1 MSTKKNTFE
10 NFFSAEK
17 MNEMFSNFQTPMM
30 NIDAVLDVQRK
41 NLETITKV
49 NQKAFDCMQECV
61 KQQSEMVTKMVSE
74 QAKSLQE
81 TMNSG
86 TPEQGLQKQAEFA
99 QTSYETSMKNAQEM
113 GEMLTKMN
121 DEVSDLVSKRVTAS
135 VNEMKDVVANT
146 TKGKKAA

>member
-1 MSTKKNTFE
+1 MSTKKNTFDT
-10 NFFSAEK
+10 FFSAEK
-17 MNEMFSNFQTPMM
+17 MNEMFRSFQAPMM

-41 NLETITKV
+41 NLDTLTKV
-49 NQKAFDCMQECV
+49 NQKAFDCMQACM
-61 KQQSEMVTKMVSE
+61 KQQNEMFTKLVSD

-99 QTSYETSMKNAQEM
+99 QVSYETSMKCAQEM
-113 GEMLTKMN
+113 GEMLTKAN
-121 DEVSDLVSKRVTAS
+121 DEVSDIVSKRVTAS

-146 TKGKKAA
+146 TKDKKAA